1 MKNSILTTI
10 LFLPFI
16 AGNLFAQAINSSHFS
31 RPILDTIFANES
43 RIVALF
49 FPAPIR
55 QGITG
60 AENFVFTYNREQE
73 QNFGLLQ
80 AQPGEASNL
89 LIISSTGAIFS
100 YIVSYKKQLERLNY
114 FISEDQRIG
123 SLRPVNKDTLQ
134 RKETVQK
141 AEDNVHLFKGF
152 SEFIIDRNQR
162 IGRIKKRNSGIALSV
177 ENIVFHKEALY
188 FVIEIE
194 NASTLDYDLDFLK
207 FYTQTRQQGKKKSIQ
222 KLEIAPL
229 YIHRLPVKI
238 PEQQSRRMVFVFPK
252 FSLTKDKQ
260 LVLELKERN
269 GERAVTLKI
278 KPRFINNP
286 N

>member
-1 MKNSILTTI
+1 MKNFILTTI
-10 LFLPFI
+10 LFLPFF
-16 AGNLFAQAINSSHFS
+16 AGNLFAQAINSSRLS
-31 RPILDTIFANES
+31 SPILDTIFANES

-89 LIISSTGAIFS
+89 LIISSNGAIFS
-100 YIVSYKKQLERLNY
+100 YIVCYKKQPERLNY

-123 SLRPVNKDTLQ
+123 SLKPVNKDTLQ
-134 RKETVQK
+134 KKETVEK
-141 AEDNVHLFKGF
+141 AEDKVHLFKRF
-152 SEFIIDRNQR
+152 SEFVIDRNQR

-177 ENIVFHKEALY
+177 VNIVFHKEALY

-207 FYTQTRQQGKKKSIQ
+207 FFTQTRQQGKKKSIQ

-238 PEQQSRRMVFVFPK
+238 PEQQSRKMVFVVPK
-252 FSLTKDKQ
+252 FSLAKDKK
-260 LVLELKERN
+260 LVVEIKERH
-269 GERAVTLKI
+269 GERALTLKV